1 MLHKAQ
7 LSEGVLE
14 CTKARSRTR
23 KRGAFCKQCK
33 KKKLFCTAFPPSLTK
48 DYEAGVKKTL
58 DACMNAHDK
67 QLGLW
72 ENGNLEMHVQVVA

>member
-1 MLHKAQ
+1 MYQGKVKNKK
-7 LSEGVLE
+7 EGCLLQ
-14 CTKARSRTR
+14 TM
-23 KRGAFCKQCK
+23 QK
-33 KKKLFCTAFPPSLTK
+33 KKKLFLYSFFSPSLTK

-58 DACMNAHDK
+58 DVCMNARDK